1 MMIPID
7 IGKDLDRGS
16 RLALSL
22 DIFRRHLQC
31 VGSTGSGKTV
41 ALHALLRPIMMEPQ
55 KKSAVFVIDPLGG
68 LSRDLLLWIASPK
81 CPKHVRRR
89 LVYYEV
95 ANDNFCL
102 PFNPLQMAVGDSRYY
117 HVARTVDLMLRAWTA
132 QDLASQPRLLQWSYA
147 SMMAMAAL
155 GLPISHCQYL
165 LQPGSEEHKAILH
178 LLPPALQAQWMEIL
192 KAKGAEPTRIL
203 ESTRNRWYPL
213 YTAPQTRRMFGVP
226 HGRLDIERIIS
237 EKLNVIINVA
247 GGGAVPKMLGE
258 TIGALILNE
267 IFETAFRMTAQRGA
281 GAVDSTV
288 VVLDEFQKFVS
299 PDIEDALPT
308 LRQTGLKLFLAHQS
322 FSQLIKGDMDLRNMI
337 FQAQNRLMF
346 ANHSE
351 DADLIANEL
360 AVMKFD
366 PMKIKNEVYQR
377 KQLIAGH
384 RREWLRSTGVTQST
398 GHSFSDMEMV
408 GFGQGLGSA
417 ETRNTD
423 GETTGTVRSGL
434 ESSSSARTR
443 GRVSAGSESMT
454 SSQSETLV
462 PIHEDLTELSSRQY
476 FSFEEQRLEW
486 MRIVRQLK
494 TGHCFGKFA
503 DDPSLYRILVKYD
516 PVAETASTQR
526 RLAELIQQ
534 NYEQDFFIS
543 SNEADRLAEEARRK
557 LLETPRIVVNTTQDK
572 ARSPA
577 VIKTEPVETDTESAD
592 QKNQDPFRR
601 ARRTR

>member
-1 MMIPID
+1 
-7 IGKDLDRGS
+7 
-16 RLALSL
+16 
-22 DIFRRHLQC
+22 
-31 VGSTGSGKTV
+31 
-41 ALHALLRPIMMEPQ
+41 
-55 KKSAVFVIDPLGG
+55 
-68 LSRDLLLWIASPK
+68 
-81 CPKHVRRR
+81 
-89 LVYYEV
+89 
-95 ANDNFCL
+95 
-102 PFNPLQMAVGDSRYY
+102 
-117 HVARTVDLMLRAWTA
+117 
-132 QDLASQPRLLQWSYA
+132 
-147 SMMAMAAL
+147 
-155 GLPISHCQYL
+155 
-165 LQPGSEEHKAILH
+165 
-178 LLPPALQAQWMEIL
+178 
-192 KAKGAEPTRIL
+192 
-203 ESTRNRWYPL
+203 
-213 YTAPQTRRMFGVP
+213 
-226 HGRLDIERIIS
+226 
-237 EKLNVIINVA
+237 
-247 GGGAVPKMLGE
+247 MLGE

-267 IFETAFRMTAQRGA
+267 IFETAFRDGCQRGQA
-281 GAVDSTV
+281 WIQPWLCLMVQSLTARHRGCLAYAQADRIEAVPCLS
-288 VVLDEFQKFVS
+288 
-299 PDIEDALPT
+299 
-308 LRQTGLKLFLAHQS
+308 KL
-322 FSQLIKGDMDLRNMI
+322 SQLIKGDMDLRSMI

-408 GFGQGLGSA
+408 GFGQGMGSA

-503 DDPSLYRILVKYD
+503 DDPNLYRILVKYD

-526 RLAELIQQ
+526 RLEELIQE
-534 NYEQDFFIS
+534 NYERDFFIS
-543 SNEADRLAEEARRK
+543 SGEADRIAEEARCK
-557 LLETPRIVVNTTQDK
+557 LLESPRIVVKSAPEKTSSPVVQTTEIVNPDG
-572 ARSPA
+572 
-577 VIKTEPVETDTESAD
+577 EPSVEKD
-592 QKNQDPFRR
+592 QDPFRR
-601 ARRTR
+601 ARRTK